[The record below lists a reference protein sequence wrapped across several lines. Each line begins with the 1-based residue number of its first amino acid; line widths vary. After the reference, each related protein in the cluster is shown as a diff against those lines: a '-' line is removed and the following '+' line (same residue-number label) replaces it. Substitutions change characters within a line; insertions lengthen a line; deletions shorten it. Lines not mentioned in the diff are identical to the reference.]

1 MATSKPLI
9 IDLFS
14 GCGGLGLGAELAG
27 FHSLAAVDIDKD
39 LQSAYSL
46 NFPLTQTINT
56 DLALLNQKSWKSI
69 LKGKR
74 IDGIIG
80 GPPCQG
86 FSRIGLRK
94 ADDPRNALLGQYFRQ
109 IRELKPRFFLM
120 ENVEGIL
127 DEKNKPIL
135 DSALNLIPG
144 NYHVVGPLKINAL
157 DCGAATSRKRVVI
170 IGIDSSSMDRV
181 TEQEII
187 ASLVRCP
194 VNVRSAISD
203 IPSPQEDEL
212 KSSKFFSWADYKPSS
227 YDISDYALKM
237 RTMPPKGLGSKLA
250 LERLI
255 HGEIS
260 GVINTKHT
268 QLVIDRFSETRPG
281 EIDSISRYPRLSWG
295 GYCPTL
301 RAGTGRDKGSFQ
313 AMRPIHPSEPR
324 VITVREAARLQ
335 GFPDWFLFH
344 PTIWHSFRMI
354 GNSVSPLMSYHLMDI
369 ISKKLEHRAAA

>member
-1 MATSKPLI
+1 MTPSKPLI

-39 LQSAYSL
+39 LQSSYSL
-46 NFPLTQTINT
+46 NFPLSQTINT
-56 DLALLNQKSWKSI
+56 DLALLTPSAWKSI

-94 ADDPRNALLGQYFRQ
+94 TDDPRNALLGQYFRQ
-109 IRELKPRFFLM
+109 VRELKPKFFLM
-120 ENVEGIL
+120 ENVEGLL
-127 DEKNKPIL
+127 DKKNKPIL
-135 DSALNLIPG
+135 DAALDLIPR

-157 DCGAATSRKRVVI
+157 NCGAATSRKRVVI
-170 IGIDSSSMDRV
+170 IGIDPSTMDL
-181 TEQEII
+181 TSEQEII
-187 ASLVRCP
+187 SSLVKKP
-194 VNVRSAISD
+194 TTVREAISD
-203 IPSPQEDEL
+203 IPSPYEDDL
-212 KSSKFFSWADYKPSS
+212 KSPKLFNWTRYKPSS
-227 YDISDYALKM
+227 FELSDYALRM
-237 RTMPPKGLGSKLA
+237 RMMPPKGLGSRLA
-250 LERLI
+250 LEHLI

-260 GVINTKHT
+260 GIINTKHT
-268 QLVIDRFSETRPG
+268 QPVIERFSETRPG
-281 EIDSISRYPRLSWG
+281 ETELISRYPRLSWSG
-295 GYCPTL
+295 HCPTL
-301 RAGTGRDKGSFQ
+301 RAGTGSDKGSFQ

-354 GNSVSPLMSYHLMDI
+354 GNSVSPLMSHHLMSI
-369 ISKKLEHRAAA
+369 IASKLERQAAA